1 MQTDRI
7 AVAVRPRAGYEAVDL
22 GFRFARA
29 VFWPLFP
36 AHALVVGAISLALYF
51 AMPGQLWLASVV
63 VWWLKPLY
71 DRIALAVLA
80 DALFG
85 PVPTLLETLAS
96 VPRLITRTGLAHSL
110 TWLRLSPL
118 RTFTQPVL
126 QLEGLRGSERSR
138 RASVL
143 IGRESGAAFGLLFAC
158 GIFELVIIA
167 AGLQLA
173 ATFRPEGDFAR
184 FWIELAGAQAPSVT
198 FLEALLYPLA
208 ISAIEPLFVAGGFA
222 LYVNR
227 RIWLEGWDIELA
239 FRKLEQRAAEESHR
253 ASRGKAI
260 PLGVLV
266 AALLLPLGAA
276 SQPEAEEPP
285 TCEAPGP
292 EGAGACIDSVLA
304 GEEFSTLERVEI
316 WLPKAS
322 ESSADG
328 EPGWLARLGLWLG
341 SVAAGVLR
349 VGAWLAIALLVGA
362 LAIAV
367 LRSLRRSGR
376 AGAADEAKPGEP
388 RFARDLR
395 PESLPADVVA
405 AAIACFES
413 GDARGALSLLYRGA
427 LIHLVRGMGLRIP
440 ESATEGECERLASES
455 LPQALASDFAELS
468 RAWVFCAYAHRALP
482 PAEFTQLCRRWSPHL
497 GGAA

>member
-1 MQTDRI
+1 MRAEQI

-36 AHALVVGAISLALYF
+36 AQLLVVGAISLALYL
-51 AMPGQLWLASVV
+51 AMPGRLWLASVV

-71 DRIALAVLA
+71 DRVALAVLA

-85 PVPTLLETLAS
+85 PVPSLLETLAS
-96 VPRLITRTGLAHSL
+96 LPRLVTSTGLANSL

-126 QLEGLRGSERSR
+126 QLEGLRGSERAR
-138 RASVL
+138 RARVL
-143 IGRESGAAFGLLFAC
+143 IGHESQAALGLLFAC

-184 FWIELAGAQAPSVT
+184 FWIELAGAETPTVNL
-198 FLEALLYPLA
+198 LEALLYPLA

-239 FRKLEQRAAEESHR
+239 FRKLEQRVAGEAPGTRS
-253 ASRGKAI
+253 GKAI
-260 PLGVLV
+260 SLGLLL

-276 SQPEAEEPP
+276 AGPQAEPP
-285 TCEAPGP
+285 PGCEVPGP
-292 EGAGACIDSVLA
+292 EGARACIDAVLA
-304 GEEFSTLERVEI
+304 GPEFATLERVEI

-322 ESSADG
+322 DSASDG
-328 EPGWLARLGLWLG
+328 EPGPLARLGLWLG
-341 SVAAGVLR
+341 SVAAGALR

-362 LAIAV
+362 LAIAI
-367 LRSLRRSGR
+367 LRSLRSSRR
-376 AGAADEAKPGEP
+376 REASDTEEP
-388 RFARDLR
+388 SELRLARELR
-395 PESLPADVVA
+395 PEPLPADVVA
-405 AAIACFES
+405 AAKARFES

-427 LIHLVRGMGLRIP
+427 LVHLVRGRGLSIP
-440 ESATEGECERLASES
+440 ESATEGECERIASEA
-455 LPQALASDFAELS
+455 LPPALAGDFAELS

-482 PAEFTQLCRRWSPHL
+482 AADFAQLCRRWSPRL
-497 GGAA
+497 GGAP

>member
-36 AHALVVGAISLALYF
+36 AHALVVGAISLALYI

-71 DRIALAVLA
+71 DRVALAVLA

-85 PVPTLLETLAS
+85 PVPTLLETLAG

-126 QLEGLRGSERSR
+126 QLEGLRGGERAR

-184 FWIELAGAQAPSVT
+184 FWIELAGAQAPNVT

-239 FRKLEQRAAEESHR
+239 LRKLEQRAAEESPR

-260 PLGVLV
+260 SLGVLV
-266 AALLLPLGAA
+266 ATLLLPLGAA
-276 SQPEAEEPP
+276 AQPEAEEP
-285 TCEAPGP
+285 TSCEAPGP
-292 EGAGACIDSVLA
+292 EGAGACIDAVLA
-304 GEEFSTLERVEI
+304 AEEFATLERVEI

-341 SVAAGVLR
+341 SIAAGVLR

-362 LAIAV
+362 LAIAI
-367 LRSLRRSGR
+367 LRSLRKSGS
-376 AGAADEAKPGEP
+376 AGASAAEAPGEP

-405 AAIACFES
+405 AAMARFES

-427 LIHLVRGMGLRIP
+427 LIHLVRGRGLRIP
-440 ESATEGECERLASES
+440 ESATEGECERIASDA
-455 LPQALASDFAELS
+455 LPPALAGDFADLS

-482 PAEFTQLCRRWSPHL
+482 AAEFAQLCRRWSPHL
-497 GGAA
+497 GGAT